1 MTYFISVFSA
11 LFLIGVGVGFWN
23 GAHFEIARL
32 SGMMLGAVY
41 NQVESDEDGQEDLTF
56 HSAQFCILMVSITI
70 IWVSGYEE
78 DQYTDQDNS

>member
-32 SGMMLGAVY
+32 SGMML
-41 NQVESDEDGQEDLTF
+41 
-56 HSAQFCILMVSITI
+56 
-70 IWVSGYEE
+70 
-78 DQYTDQDNS
+78 